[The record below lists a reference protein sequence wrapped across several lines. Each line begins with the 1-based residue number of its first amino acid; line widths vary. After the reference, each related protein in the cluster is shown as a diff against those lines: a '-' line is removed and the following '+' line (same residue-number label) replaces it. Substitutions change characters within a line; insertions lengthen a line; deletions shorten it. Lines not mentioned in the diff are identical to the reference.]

1 MYNKQDIVAEA
12 RKWLGTNFHHQ
23 GRIKK
28 CSTNKGGCDCIG
40 LVIGII
46 RDLEL
51 PSTFKRKNG
60 ETIPLYD
67 FDYTN
72 YSAQP
77 SGAKMLE
84 LIGQHFT
91 PIDISDA
98 VPGDLMVFRFGSNP
112 QHVGVVG
119 DYVHGGLSIIHTY
132 ASANKVVEHH
142 LSKNWLG
149 RAVAAYSFKPEHL
162 GK

>member
-98 VPGDLMVFRFGSNP
+98 VCNMIP
-112 QHVGVVG
+112 
-119 DYVHGGLSIIHTY
+119 
-132 ASANKVVEHH
+132 
-142 LSKNWLG
+142 SKNDL
-149 RAVAAYSFKPEHL
+149 VYKQSIKQFLMLCKEIESSKAA
-162 GK
+162 